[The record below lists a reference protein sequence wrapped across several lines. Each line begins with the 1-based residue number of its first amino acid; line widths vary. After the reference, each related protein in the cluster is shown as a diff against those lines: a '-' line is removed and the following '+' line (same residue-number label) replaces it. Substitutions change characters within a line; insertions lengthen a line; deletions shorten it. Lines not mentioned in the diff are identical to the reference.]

1 MPNIEDIVKEAL
13 RIVTPSQDEA
23 KAINNTASEVI
34 HLLEGKLR
42 ELGLEAEVTL
52 QGSIA
57 HGTWLP
63 GDRDIDIFLVF
74 PRNDKYIN
82 LVKSGE
88 LVRNLAAAIS
98 EMGISWVM
106 NYAQHPYLT
115 LTYNG
120 FNIDVVPCIR
130 MRSGEKPITAAD
142 RTPLHTLYLR
152 GRLSGLEGD
161 VRLLKL
167 MMKRINVYG
176 AEVKVQGFSGYLTEL
191 ITLAYGGFINTLKA
205 ASRWIPFKVKVILE
219 KIPGQVEFNAPLVVI
234 DPVDPSRNVA
244 AAVSLDSMA
253 IFIAASRY
261 FLKKPSMVFF
271 TNNTQPPSASLI
283 PTTPT
288 LIMYGEYPKGYVE
301 DIVWGQLR
309 RIAATIWSTV
319 STSGFK
325 PVDVGL
331 YTPQDNYIVIML
343 TVEEPELPE
352 YEAHMGPPVWTNE
365 ADAFIEKYL
374 NASNVVGP
382 FIRDGR
388 WFVIRPRRIRNIK
401 EAVIRGL
408 KAVRGGVVKDSLL
421 KGQVV
426 LLSDAAQVNEL
437 PVGLRSI
444 VLTFMS
450 KRPHW
455 LT

>member
-1 MPNIEDIVKEAL
+1 MPNVEDIVKEAL
-13 RIVTPSQDEA
+13 RIVTPSQSEV
-23 KAINNTASEVI
+23 KVINDTASEVMHI
-34 HLLEGKLR
+34 LEGMLHK
-42 ELGLEAEVTL
+42 LGLEAEVTL

-63 GDRDIDIFLVF
+63 GDRDIDVFLIF
-74 PRNDKYIN
+74 PHNEKYIN

-88 LVRNLAAAIS
+88 LVRSLAAAIS

-130 MRSGEKPITAAD
+130 IRPGEKPVTAAD

-152 GRLSGLEGD
+152 GRLSGLEDD

-205 ASRWIPFKVKVILE
+205 ASRWIPFKVKIILE
-219 KIPGQVEFNAPLVVI
+219 PSKQVNFNAPLVVI
-234 DPVDPSRNVA
+234 DPVDPGRNAA

-253 IFIAASRY
+253 IFIAASRR

-271 TNNTQPPSASLI
+271 TNSAQSPSESLTL
-283 PTTPT
+283 TTPT
-288 LIMYGEYPKGYVE
+288 LILYGEYPKGYVE
-301 DIVWGQLR
+301 DIIWGQLR
-309 RIAATIWSTV
+309 RIASTIWSTV
-319 STSGFK
+319 SSSGFK
-325 PVDVGL
+325 PIDIGL
-331 YTPQDNYIVIML
+331 YTPQDNYIVVML

-352 YEAHMGPPVWTNE
+352 YEIHMGPPVWTDE
-365 ADAFIEKYL
+365 AEAFIEKYL

-382 FIRDGR
+382 FIRNGR
-388 WFVIRPRRIRNIK
+388 WFVIRPRRIKSIK
-401 EAVIRGL
+401 EAVAKSL
-408 KAVRGGVVKDSLL
+408 KTVRGSVVKDSLL
-421 KGQVV
+421 KGRVV
-426 LLSDAAQVNEL
+426 LLRDASQVNEL
-437 PVGLRSI
+437 PVELRGI
-444 VLTFMS
+444 ALTFMG

>member
-1 MPNIEDIVKEAL
+1 MPNIEDVIKEAL
-13 RIVTPSQDEA
+13 RIVTPSQDEV
-23 KAINNTASEVI
+23 KAINSIA
-34 HLLEGKLR
+34 LEIMHILERKLR

-63 GDRDIDIFLVF
+63 GDRDIDVFLVF

-88 LVRNLAAAIS
+88 LVRDLAAAIS
-98 EMGISWVM
+98 EIGISWVM

-120 FNIDVVPCIR
+120 FNIDVVPCIK
-130 MRSGEKPITAAD
+130 MRPGEKPITAAD

-176 AEVKVQGFSGYLTEL
+176 AEIKVQGFSGYLTEL
-191 ITLAYGGFINTLKA
+191 ITLAYGGFVNTIKA
-205 ASRWIPFKVKVILE
+205 ASRWIPFKVKITLE
-219 KIPGQVEFNAPLVVI
+219 VPSKVNFNAPLVVI
-234 DPVDPSRNVA
+234 DPVDPGRNAA

-253 IFIAASRY
+253 TFIAASRR
-261 FLKKPSMVFF
+261 FLRKPSMTFF
-271 TNNTQPPSASLI
+271 TNNTKPLSALQVRNI
-283 PTTPT
+283 PT
-288 LIMYGEYPKGYVE
+288 LIIYGEYPKDYVE

-309 RIAATIWSTV
+309 RIASTIWNTV
-319 STSGFK
+319 SSSGFK
-325 PVDVGL
+325 PIDIGL
-331 YTPQDNYIVIML
+331 YTPQDNYIVVML

-352 YEAHMGPPVWTNE
+352 YEVHMGPLVWTDE
-365 ADAFIEKYL
+365 AEAFIEKYI

-388 WFVIRPRRIRNIK
+388 WFVIRPRGIRSIK
-401 EAVIRGL
+401 EAVVKGL

-421 KGQVV
+421 KGQVI
-426 LLSDAAQVNEL
+426 LINDAAQVNEL
-437 PVGLRSI
+437 PVELRDI
-444 VLTFMS
+444 ALAFMS